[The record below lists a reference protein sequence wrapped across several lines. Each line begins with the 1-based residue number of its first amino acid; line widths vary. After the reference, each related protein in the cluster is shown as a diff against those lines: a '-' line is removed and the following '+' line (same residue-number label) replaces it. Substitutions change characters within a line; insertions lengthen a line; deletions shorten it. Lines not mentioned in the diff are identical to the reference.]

1 MSENGRAAP
10 VHDAE
15 RISDLGFRE
24 LGNGP
29 VRRPV
34 HRHRRRAVD
43 RQRPEHV
50 QLAPAEHEEH
60 PARRDRPLAGAD
72 RRVRNRNRAGH
83 RRRDRRGGTGKAGA
97 EALLRSHHDP
107 LLEPEILR
115 QQRRGHPQRRDDVR
129 RAEHPAAVP
138 ARNGQAGQLVRDR
151 DRPEDRAARGDHPQ
165 CGGQG
170 RQRPR
175 QYRAAAARDRAR
187 PALLGAEARQN
198 TTDREACGRA
208 GRKIPLGTGND
219 SGRAEPP
226 DQGSEER
233 GQADHLGGQQAD
245 RADDPHDPRVAGR

>member
-1 MSENGRAAP
+1 MAKLSEPHSRAYLGRGVRQVVQADRSARADADASEAHSGHFGPERGRQVRLSENGRAAP

-15 RISDLGFRE
+15 RISDLGLRE

-72 RRVRNRNRAGH
+72 RRIRNRNRAGH

-138 ARNGQAGQLVRDR
+138 ARNGQAGKLVRDR
-151 DRPEDRAARGDHPQ
+151 NRPEDRAA
-165 CGGQG
+165 
-170 RQRPR
+170 
-175 QYRAAAARDRAR
+175 
-187 PALLGAEARQN
+187 
-198 TTDREACGRA
+198 
-208 GRKIPLGTGND
+208 
-219 SGRAEPP
+219 
-226 DQGSEER
+226 
-233 GQADHLGGQQAD
+233 
-245 RADDPHDPRVAGR
+245 